1 MRRLVVVAAAAL
13 MAVVLA
19 VGTVAGV
26 GHLWKAP
33 PFSSIGINNVYNI
46 GSDFDVNPDPEGS
59 ILRVW
64 METGSASEKC
74 LAMMGEAYTVTAVDE
89 FFCSSRGV
97 TLDDGNVLWG
107 VYLTLVLAGE
117 LADVEVS
124 EGVFDPGWYSL
135 NVYQEG
141 ARFYGP
147 PLRVECD
154 DTHCFV
160 F

>member
-1 MRRLVVVAAAAL
+1 MRRLVVVTAAVL
-13 MAVVLA
+13 MAAVLA
-19 VGTVAGV
+19 VGAVAGV

-46 GSDFDVNPDPEGS
+46 GNDFDVNPDPES
-59 ILRVW
+59 STLRVW

-74 LAMMGEAYTVTAVDE
+74 LVTMGEAYTATAVDE
-89 FFCSSRGV
+89 SFCSSRGV
-97 TLDDGNVLWG
+97 TLEDGNVHWG
-107 VYLTLVLAGE
+107 VYVSLMLAGQ
-117 LADVEVS
+117 LSDVEVG
-124 EGVFDPGWYSL
+124 EGVFEPGWYSL

-154 DTHCFV
+154 ETHCFV

>member
-1 MRRLVVVAAAAL
+1 MRRLVVVPAAVL
-13 MAVVLA
+13 MAAVLA
-19 VGTVAGV
+19 VGTVAAV
-26 GHLWKAP
+26 GNLWKAP
-33 PFSSIGINNVYNI
+33 PFASIGINNVYGI
-46 GSDFDVNPDPEGS
+46 GSDFDVNPDPEAS
-59 ILRVW
+59 VLRVW

-97 TLDDGNVLWG
+97 TLEDGNVHWG

-124 EGVFDPGWYSL
+124 EGVVELGWYSL

-141 ARFYGP
+141 ARFYGTP
-147 PLRVECD
+147 YRVECD
-154 DTHCFV
+154 ESGCFV